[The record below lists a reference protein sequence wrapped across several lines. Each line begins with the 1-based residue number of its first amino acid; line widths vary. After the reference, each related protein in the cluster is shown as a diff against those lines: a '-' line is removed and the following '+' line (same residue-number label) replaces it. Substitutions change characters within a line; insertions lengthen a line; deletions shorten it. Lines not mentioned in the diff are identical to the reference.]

1 MKSPHLATLWPRC
14 TMIGNR
20 KTGGVVQGLGIKRG
34 ISFLLFMIDD
44 RRACA
49 YADGDDPV
57 KWKIDDEEREGVTEG
72 TWPGE
77 NETDVS

>member
-1 MKSPHLATLWPRC
+1 MGSS
-14 TMIGNR
+14 GF
-20 KTGGVVQGLGIKRG
+20 GIKRV
-34 ISFLLFMIDD
+34 ISFLPLKIDD

-57 KWKIDDEEREGVTEG
+57 KWKIDDRREDVTERAG
-72 TWPGE
+72 PGE